1 MWNSFSF
8 RYIKENR
15 TASLLLAGAAFLS
28 SLLLSLMTTLAY
40 NLWMDYVK
48 QQAAKGVTDIRPTTL
63 FIVYGVVLALIDRR
77 ADRSGH
83 RHSGRRWRCQ
93 WRRVGEGALRSCA
106 EPCAWISDRLGSV
119 QADYNFIPE
128 YGEKKS

>member
-63 FIVYGVVLALIDRR
+63 FIVYVLF
-77 ADRSGH
+77 
-83 RHSGRRWRCQ
+83 WR
-93 WRRVGEGALRSCA
+93 
-106 EPCAWISDRLGSV
+106 
-119 QADYNFIPE
+119 
-128 YGEKKS
+128 